1 MLCFPLS
8 NYHIFISS
16 HSSWVFFPNFF
27 SRKKTVYIFFFLFV
41 CFFFPFPFLISS
53 FHLVYILSNFS
64 TSLSSL
70 LLYPSL
76 FSSITF
82 LFFLCSFALI
92 DGVWLDSWLDFVS
105 DPTVEKPGIL
115 DNFRLRCD
123 HGAVLLPPYLV
134 DISIDSSPVELKK
147 TLGCEESS
155 RCGFPDSEII
165 TYPQWQALLKIYGI
179 KPTVVV
185 SDPISIKSILNMSEC
200 DRTTSNNPYDMEIS
214 EDNDI
219 DFSATS
225 TVVNTVASK
234 ISTEIEIEESDTN
247 NSKVFEV
254 TLRAS
259 RISKSYSLEG
269 VDCGGVSVDCH
280 PRADRWCWAPSLC
293 VVCRQERED
302 RVNNLHLNF
311 HHHSFEVIIVP
322 YEPLEED
329 RDMDKYAEYTDA
341 RPYDLTAGSP
351 TYTVPNP
358 ALSRRNPTRR
368 GAGRRGTKTVRVDL
382 SSDDLISFVKAK
394 LAERVED
401 SVLSGL
407 GGHVLMCSGQRLTD
421 HSKTLRE
428 YNVKRDETLSLL
440 LSNSNEGLSGLFFQ
454 TKADS
459 LYENGFGKNSFLSGG
474 STATNTNTNTGS
486 ASSVINVTS
495 ISDFEPS
502 KGDIVNVREVTGC
515 SVEDAVRELLKS
527 RGDVNA
533 ACESILSL

>member
-1 MLCFPLS
+1 MLRIALSNHYIFIYPVHLEIDFFYNSLEIKIYVVFYFFLCFYS
-8 NYHIFISS
+8 FITFSSS
-16 HSSWVFFPNFF
+16 H
-27 SRKKTVYIFFFLFV
+27 FLLLPSISFIIYQISQLLSHHY
-41 CFFFPFPFLISS
+41 CLFPFL
-53 FHLVYILSNFS
+53 V
-64 TSLSSL
+64 
-70 LLYPSL
+70 
-76 FSSITF
+76 SITF
-82 LFFLCSFALI
+82 LFSLCSFALI
-92 DGVWLDSWLDFVS
+92 DGVWLESWLDFVS
-105 DPTVEKPGIL
+105 DPTVEKPGKL

-123 HGAVLLPPYLV
+123 HGSVLLPSYLV
-134 DISIDSSPVELKK
+134 DISIDSSPAELKK

-155 RCGFPDSEII
+155 RSGFPDSEII
-165 TYPQWQALLKIYGI
+165 TYPQWRALLKLYGI
-179 KPTVVV
+179 KPIVVE
-185 SDPISIKSILNMSEC
+185 SDPRPMKSILDMSEC
-200 DRTTSNNPYDMEIS
+200 DSNMINNSHEMEIGEGS
-214 EDNDI
+214 NMHS
-219 DFSATS
+219 SAMS
-225 TVVNTVASK
+225 TEVNT
-234 ISTEIEIEESDTN
+234 DRN
-247 NSKVFEV
+247 NSEVFEV

-259 RISKSYSLEG
+259 KMSKNNALEG
-269 VDCGGVSVDCH
+269 VECVGGGADCH
-280 PRADRWCWAPSLC
+280 PRADRWCWSPSLC

-311 HHHSFEVIIVP
+311 NHHNFEVIIVP
-322 YEPLEED
+322 YEPLDED

-341 RPYDLTAGSP
+341 RPYDLTVGSSS
-351 TYTVPNP
+351 YTVPNA
-358 ALSRRNPTRR
+358 ALSRRNPARR

-382 SSDDLISFVKAK
+382 SSDDLISLVKAK

-474 STATNTNTNTGS
+474 STSTNTNTNIGS

-495 ISDFEPS
+495 INEFEPS
-502 KGDIVNVREVTGC
+502 NEDIVKVREVTGC
-515 SVEDAVRELLKS
+515 SLEDAVRELLKS

-533 ACESILSL
+533 ACESIFSL